1 MVPENQSINLLSITR
16 ARAKMYEYGVPEQY
30 FNSITQHPDKLLVLT
45 IGILGD
51 FHNRNRQSS
60 NLTADEKSSMLFS
73 AQFFDAF
80 LNSRLNHSIGNY
92 LLLLGSSAYYLCE
105 LPGSSRVLI
114 DQLDPLFPELDGDCL
129 EFLLTG
135 LLRNSFAYM
144 PALSGKFADDITAI
158 VKAFL
163 LFFES
168 GSGDEDCLNIAGK
181 LRKQLY
187 RSGTDRQLLLIDT
200 ALSVMAKR
208 FNHSS
213 WKLLPQYTGST
224 LAYWQNV
231 ITKPGFIKEFWPA
244 QILLGQQGIYR
255 GRSAVVQM
263 PTSAGKTRS
272 IELIIRSSFTAQNN
286 NLAVI
291 VAPFKALCNEI
302 KQTLQS
308 AFLNESVR
316 VDAPSDAF
324 QVDFVWVDDDISD
337 PEKLILIL
345 TPEKFLYMLRQSPN
359 IATELGLLVYD
370 EGHQFDNGIRGVTY
384 ELLLSSLRLA
394 VSSTTQ
400 IVLISAVIYNA
411 AVIGQWLIGPEC
423 EIVNGLNLL
432 PTYRT
437 VGFASWH
444 TALGRIEYVRP
455 EDPDIDD
462 FYVPRVLQTVT
473 LNKKGLERK
482 NRNFPERDDGQSIAI
497 YLGLKL
503 VSNGALA
510 IFCGSK
516 PTVNTISEKVQDL
529 VERTYTTNWPS
540 AFSDSTELAKL
551 KFLHQAHFG
560 ASHALTKNCDVGVFS
575 HSGNTPQGLRLCI
588 EYAMQ
593 HGHIRFLI
601 CTSTLAQG
609 VNLPIRYLLVTS
621 FYQAQEKIKTR
632 DFHNLIGRAGRSGIH
647 TEGSV
652 LFSDP
657 EIYDEKSYRNNPYT
671 WGLAKGLLDASLS
684 EPCSSTI
691 LQLFDPV
698 RSTDGKLERPV
709 DVAGLANAYI
719 AGDSAIDAFITEI
732 HDRRV
737 NLVFTMDHIRAQI
750 RYKFEILAA
759 VESYLMAHW
768 ESRAIDQDDSGIT
781 TLVAATL
788 AYALADEHRREE
800 LISLFQKLAE
810 RVSTAIPSATKKA
823 GFGKTLLG
831 VNTLLKIEAWVNRQE
846 QLLIAATDE
855 EALLHL
861 LWPLLTEYLVHKN
874 FNKLF
879 PETGRNRLAIEWIK
893 GESYEAI
900 LNSLAVQ
907 NAFLRAGSQQRNV
920 KQETVIDIADGALG
934 YDSTLI
940 VAAIAEILR
949 FMNHEKYQELIDMLE
964 LLQKR
969 LKYGLPSALAI
980 AFYEHGFADRI
991 LAQELAESFSTFPT
1005 LRFRLTAEIKANA
1018 DAIRIVLNKY
1028 PAYFNYVLRTL

>member
-1 MVPENQSINLLSITR
+1 MRPENQSINLLSVTR
-16 ARAKMYEYGVPEQY
+16 ARAKMYEYGVPQQY
-30 FNSITQHPDKLLVLT
+30 FNTITQHPEELLVLT

-51 FHNRNRQSS
+51 FNNRNRQSPE
-60 NLTADEKSSMLFS
+60 LPGDEKNSMLFS

-92 LLLLGSSAYYLCE
+92 LLLLGSSAYYLCD

-114 DQLDPLFPELDGDCL
+114 DRLDPLFPELEGGGL

-135 LLRNSFAYM
+135 LLRNSFAGL
-144 PALSGKFADDITAI
+144 PALIGEFANDITAI
-158 VKAFL
+158 IQAFL
-163 LFFES
+163 HFFGS
-168 GSGDEDCLNIAGK
+168 GGGDEDCLEIAGQ
-181 LRKQLY
+181 LREQLY

-200 ALSVMAKR
+200 VLSVMAKR

-213 WKLLPQYTGST
+213 WKLLPQYTDST
-224 LAYWQNV
+224 IADWRNV

-244 QILLGQQGIYR
+244 QILLGEQGVYR

-272 IELIIRSSFTAQNN
+272 IELILRASFTAQEH

-308 AFLNESVR
+308 AFLGEPVR

-324 QVDFVWVDDDISD
+324 QVDFNWFEDDT
-337 PEKLILIL
+337 PAQEKLILIL
-345 TPEKFLYMLRQSPN
+345 TPEKFLYMLRQSPE
-359 IATELGLLVYD
+359 IAAELGLLVYD

-394 VSSTTQ
+394 VSPATQ
-400 IVLISAVIYNA
+400 IVLISAVIQNA
-411 AVIGQWLIGPEC
+411 AVIGQWLIGAEC
-423 EIVNGLNLL
+423 EIVNGLDLL

-455 EDPDIDD
+455 EDPDTDD
-462 FYVPRVLQTVT
+462 FYVPRVLQAAT
-473 LNKKGLERK
+473 LNKKGRERK
-482 NRNFPERDDGQSIAI
+482 DRSFPEQDDGQSIAI

-516 PTVNTISEKVQDL
+516 PTVNTIAERVQDL
-529 VERTYTTNWPS
+529 VERGYTSSWPS
-540 AFSDSTELAKL
+540 AFSDAAELGKL

-560 ASHALTKNCDVGVFS
+560 PNHALTKNCDVGIFA

-657 EIYDEKSYRNNPYT
+657 EIYDEKAYGNNPYT

-698 RSTDGKLERPV
+698 RSTDGKLDRPIDV
-709 DVAGLANAYI
+709 DGLADAYI
-719 AGDSAIDAFITEI
+719 AGDSTINAFITEI
-732 HDRRV
+732 HDRRL
-737 NLVFTMDHIRAQI
+737 NSVFTMDHIRSQI
-750 RYKFEILAA
+750 RYKLEILAA
-759 VESYLMAHW
+759 IESYLMAHW
-768 ESRAIDQDDSGIT
+768 ESSEIDQDDTGIT

-788 AYALADEHRREE
+788 AYALADEDRREE
-800 LISLFQKLAE
+800 LISLFEKLAD
-810 RVSTAIPSATKKA
+810 RVSTAIPSAAKKA
-823 GFGKTLLG
+823 RFGRTLLG
-831 VNTLLKIEAWVNRQE
+831 VSALLKIEAWVNQHE
-846 QLLIAATDE
+846 QALIAATDDQ
-855 EALLHL
+855 ALLQL

-879 PETGRNRLAIEWIK
+879 PETSRNSLALNWIK
-893 GESYEAI
+893 GESYEA
-900 LNSLAVQ
+900 LLGLLAVQ
-907 NAFLRAGSQQRNV
+907 KAFLRAGSQQRAV

-949 FMNHEKYQELIDMLE
+949 LGSDEKYEDLIAMLD

-980 AFYEHGFADRI
+980 AFYEQGFADRI
-991 LAQELAESFSTFPT
+991 LAQELSVRFATFPT

-1018 DAIRIVLNKY
+1018 AAIGIVLSKY
-1028 PAYFNYVLRTL
+1028 PAYFEYVLGSL